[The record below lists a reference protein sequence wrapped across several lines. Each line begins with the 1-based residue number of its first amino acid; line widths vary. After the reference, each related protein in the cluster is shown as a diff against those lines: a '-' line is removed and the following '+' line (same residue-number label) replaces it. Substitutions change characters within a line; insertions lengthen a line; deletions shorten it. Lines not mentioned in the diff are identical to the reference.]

1 MILIKTIAIFII
13 NKLLELWYIGIK
25 DNAKLFLGCILT
37 IVFIFILFDAM
48 GFVTIA
54 LIDLVGL
61 HDLAYRLCISAWK
74 RDTHPFIIRGI
85 LLGFCECML
94 IAICAFIV
102 TSIKE
107 SNIKQF
113 ITSNWNLAKQGKFY
127 SHK

>member
-25 DNAKLFLGCILT
+25 DNAKWFLGCILT

-54 LIDLVGL
+54 LVDLVGL
-61 HDLAYRLCISAWK
+61 HDLAYRMCISAWNL
-74 RDTHPFIIRGI
+74 DTPFIIRGI
-85 LLGFCECML
+85 LLGFSECML

-102 TSIKE
+102 ISIKE